1 MSLYLEKGIVADIR
15 ICFGGMAGT
24 PKRAA
29 AIEKAMIGK
38 AWNTATLDAALNR
51 MGEDYAPLSDMR
63 ASREYRLLAA
73 KNLLRKFLIE
83 TTDSGTAIRIVG
95 AKGIAHA

>member
-1 MSLYLEKGIVADIR
+1 
-15 ICFGGMAGT
+15 MAGT
-24 PKRAA
+24 PKRATTVETA
-29 AIEKAMIGK
+29 LIGK
-38 AWNTATLDAALNR
+38 SWDTATLDIALNR

-83 TTDSGTAIRIVG
+83 TTDSGTATRIVG
-95 AKGIAHA
+95 VKGIAHA